1 MKKVLERLF
10 ALVSALSFICAPML
24 LMFIGFWMIYNV
36 GLWIGIT
43 FSAVGYFASVW
54 EYFQLQT
61 YFDKRKKKKNQNT
74 TK

>member
-1 MKKVLERLF
+1 MKKRLKELF
-10 ALVSALSFICAPML
+10 ALVSALSFVCAPTL

-36 GLWIGIT
+36 GLWIGLGL
-43 FSAVGYFASVW
+43 SAVGYFASVW

-61 YFDKRKKKKNQNT
+61 YFDKRKKKNQNT

>member
-1 MKKVLERLF
+1 MKKRLEKLF
-10 ALVSALSFICAPML
+10 ASASALSFVCAPTL

-36 GLWIGIT
+36 GLWIGIA

-54 EYFQLQT
+54 ELFELQT
-61 YFDKRKKKKNQNT
+61 YFKDRAKKNQKK

>member
-10 ALVSALSFICAPML
+10 ALVSALSFVCAPTL

-43 FSAVGYFASVW
+43 FSAVGDFASVW

-61 YFDKRKKKKNQNT
+61 YFDKRKKKNQNK

>member
-1 MKKVLERLF
+1 MKKRLEKLF
-10 ALVSALSFICAPML
+10 ALASALSFVCAPTIV
-24 LMFIGFWMIYNV
+24 LMVGLWMIYNV

-61 YFDKRKKKKNQNT
+61 YFDKRKKKNQNK

>member
-1 MKKVLERLF
+1 MKKRLEKLF
-10 ALVSALSFICAPML
+10 ALVSALSFICAPTL

-54 EYFQLQT
+54 EYFQVQT
-61 YFDKRKKKKNQNT
+61 YFERKKKNQKKN
-74 TK
+74 

>member
-1 MKKVLERLF
+1 MKKKIKKTF
-10 ALVSALSFICAPML
+10 ALVSALSFVCAPIL

-61 YFDKRKKKKNQNT
+61 YFDRRKKKNQNT
-74 TK
+74 IK

>member
-10 ALVSALSFICAPML
+10 ALVSALSFVCAPTL

-36 GLWIGIT
+36 GLWIGMT

-61 YFDKRKKKKNQNT
+61 YFDKRRKNQNT

>member
-1 MKKVLERLF
+1 MKKKLEKLF
-10 ALVSALSFICAPML
+10 ALVSALSFVCAPTL

-36 GLWIGIT
+36 GLWIGLGL
-43 FSAVGYFASVW
+43 SAVGYFASVW

-61 YFDKRKKKKNQNT
+61 YFDKRKKKKQNI

>member
-1 MKKVLERLF
+1 MKKKIEKTF
-10 ALVSALSFICAPML
+10 ALVSALSFVCAPTL

-36 GLWIGIT
+36 GLLIGIT

-61 YFDKRKKKKNQNT
+61 YFDKRKKKNQNT

>member
-1 MKKVLERLF
+1 MKKKIEKTF
-10 ALVSALSFICAPML
+10 ALVSALSFVCAPTL

-54 EYFQLQT
+54 EYFKLQT
-61 YFDKRKKKKNQNT
+61 YFDHRKKKNQN
-74 TK
+74 KN

>member
-1 MKKVLERLF
+1 MKKGLEKLF
-10 ALVSALSFICAPML
+10 ALVSALSFICAPTL
-24 LMFIGFWMIYNV
+24 LMFVGFWMIYNV

-54 EYFQLQT
+54 EYFQVHT
-61 YFDKRKKKKNQNT
+61 YFERKKKNQNK

>member
-1 MKKVLERLF
+1 MKKRLEKIF
-10 ALVSALSFICAPML
+10 ALASALSFVCAPTL

-54 EYFQLQT
+54 EYF
-61 YFDKRKKKKNQNT
+61 
-74 TK
+74 